1 MNYFIGVDV
10 GTTSTK
16 AVLYNTHA
24 QVIKQFSQGYE
35 LYRDSNGMAE
45 QDPAA
50 MVAAVEQ
57 VIHDAG
63 QEIDF
68 NNEKLL
74 AVSFSS
80 ANQSLI
86 LLDDHFQPQSRVITW
101 ADTRARQAAD
111 RLKRSPLGKQMYTNT
126 GTPIHPMSP
135 LTKLLWLKETAPERL
150 SAASYFGDIKSY
162 LFYRFFNTF
171 KVDISIASC
180 TGMMNI
186 NSGDWGPPAL

>member
-1 MNYFIGVDV
+1 MDYLIGVDV

-16 AVLYNTHA
+16 AVLYNQNA
-24 QVIKQFSQGYE
+24 QVIKQFSQGYS
-35 LYRDSNGMAE
+35 LYRNASGMAE

-50 MVAAVEQ
+50 MVEAVEK

-68 NNEKLL
+68 NTEKLL

-86 LLDDHFQPQSRVITW
+86 LLDMKFRPQTRVITW

-111 RLKRSPLGKQMYTNT
+111 RLKRSELGKQMYANT

-135 LTKLLWLKETAPERL
+135 LTKLLWLKETAPEKL
-150 SAASYFGDIKSY
+150 AQAAYVADIKSY
-162 LFYRFFNTF
+162 LFY
-171 KVDISIASC
+171 C
-180 TGMMNI
+180 
-186 NSGDWGPPAL
+186 